1 MRLLSF
7 VLTFWLLHSVESVS
21 ARWETG
27 LDGDLYGEI
36 PRPTSEPLL
45 YRDESKHLAIPMKT
59 RPGSQRNETSR
70 RHLGLDERQVCD
82 FLGHRD
88 STDAVIV
95 GMQPWLRSLVSI
107 KI

>member
-1 MRLLSF
+1 MRLLYSALAF
-7 VLTFWLLHSVESVS
+7 SLLYSVGSVS
-21 ARWETG
+21 ASWETG

-36 PRPTSEPLL
+36 PRPTSEPLV
-45 YRDESKHLAIPMKT
+45 YRDEFGRRAILMET

-82 FLGHRD
+82 LLRHRD

-107 KI
+107 KT